1 MVWCARESA
10 DFKPGESDAM
20 QLFEPYGWIHWGG
33 TTWHTV
39 TGYELGKPLEPVIKS
54 QAPIS
59 PAYAVR
65 NPAFT
70 HADGADLANLGHAG
84 DPQVDA
90 AAVLAIQLPAVQLAA
105 AELAAAQA
113 PLAGQVPPAA
123 GQGPPLAGQVPPAVG
138 QGPPLA
144 GQVPPA
150 AGQVPVPQPPVQ
162 QAPSQQPPPAQPPP
176 AQPPLA
182 EAAPTHVAPSSE
194 DPSAWDSDHKRDGDR
209 ADAEQALYNTR
220 WDTQHTL
227 DNARWDTRHT
237 LDNSRWDAQHTL
249 DNARWDTRHTLENAR
264 WDTYLALKRAREDAA
279 LAADM
284 ALLQAVHGSYL
295 AVAQSSLDRAIQRA
309 TYVATAAGAIGTLYT
324 AVLAARYTT
333 SHEAP
338 ARSIVPALFIGA
350 AVAFSVWYMAFLRG
364 HTRNQQLLL
373 SGTGGSVAETRLLDF
388 MEWSFSGVL
397 ARAWS
402 LRVSVISLA
411 LGLALLPIGL
421 VQLSSGSTDL
431 IGFAALAILVLWL
444 IGELIVAL
452 WPRELNNS
460 RPSKTPRLAPKAP
473 DLPAAPTAGFDPT
486 GPRAYGLDAD
496 PPDPPQRAA
505 DVNPPAAPDA
515 AAWLPPDPP
524 QRAADVNPPA
534 PPDTAGQPEPPAPLL
549 GPLAPSPRPTPT
561 QQASSP
567 TELKVD
573 LRLGVDR
580 PGRHP

>member
-10 DFKPGESDAM
+10 DFKPGESNAM

-39 TGYELGKPLEPVIKS
+39 TGYELGEPLKPVIQS
-54 QAPIS
+54 QAPLS
-59 PAYAVR
+59 PAFATRIPVV
-65 NPAFT
+65 A
-70 HADGADLANLGHAG
+70 HVDGAAPANLGQDG
-84 DPQVDA
+84 EPEVGA
-90 AAVLAIQLPAVQLAA
+90 AAPPPAQLGA
-105 AELAAAQA
+105 AELAAAQT
-113 PLAGQVPPAA
+113 PAA
-123 GQGPPLAGQVPPAVG
+123 GQL
-138 QGPPLA
+138 
-144 GQVPPA
+144 PPA
-150 AGQVPVPQPPVQ
+150 AGQVPVPQPPAQQPAAQ
-162 QAPSQQPPPAQPPP
+162 QAPAQPPPAEAPPAQPPP
-176 AQPPLA
+176 PHQP
-182 EAAPTHVAPSSE
+182 PSSE

-227 DNARWDTRHT
+227 DNT
-237 LDNSRWDAQHTL
+237 
-249 DNARWDTRHTLENAR
+249 RWDTRHTLENTRWDTQHALDNTRWDTRHTLENTR
-264 WDTYLALKRAREDAA
+264 WDTYLALKRAREDTA

-284 ALLQAVHGSYL
+284 ALLQAVHGGYL

-431 IGFAALAILVLWL
+431 IGFAALAVLVLWL

-452 WPRELNNS
+452 WPRELNDS
-460 RPSKTPRLAPKAP
+460 RPSKPPRLAPTPPK
-473 DLPAAPTAGFDPT
+473 LPAAPTAGFYRT
-486 GPRAYGLDAD
+486 GPRAYGLDD
-496 PPDPPQRAA
+496 D
-505 DVNPPAAPDA
+505 
-515 AAWLPPDPP
+515 PPDPP

-534 PPDTAGQPEPPAPLL
+534 PPDAAAWLPPAPPQRAADVNPPPPPDTAGQPEPPAPLP
-549 GPLAPSPRPTPT
+549 GPLAPSPRPTPP
-561 QQASSP
+561 QQGPSP

>member
-10 DFKPGESDAM
+10 DFKPGESNAM

-39 TGYELGKPLEPVIKS
+39 TGYELGEPLKPVVKS
-54 QAPIS
+54 QVPLTA
-59 PAYAVR
+59 
-65 NPAFT
+65 AFALE
-70 HADGADLANLGHAG
+70 HPGLLDLG
-84 DPQVDA
+84 DA
-90 AAVLAIQLPAVQLAA
+90 AADLDDGGDPAVDGVAVPVP
-105 AELAAAQA
+105 EFV
-113 PLAGQVPPAA
+113 AGQPAVAQPAVPQPAA
-123 GQGPPLAGQVPPAVG
+123 GQPAAAQPAQGQPPGAGQLPPD
-138 QGPPLA
+138 
-144 GQVPPA
+144 A
-150 AGQVPVPQPPVQ
+150 A
-162 QAPSQQPPPAQPPP
+162 QQPPPPHQ
-176 AQPPLA
+176 
-182 EAAPTHVAPSSE
+182 APSAG
-194 DPSAWDSDHKRDGDR
+194 DPTAWDSDHKRDGDR
-209 ADAEQALYNTR
+209 ADTQQGLYNTR

-237 LDNSRWDAQHTL
+237 LENARWDAQHTL
-249 DNARWDTRHTLENAR
+249 DNARWDTRHTLENSR
-264 WDTYLALKRAREDAA
+264 WDTYLALKRAREDTA

-284 ALLQAVHGSYL
+284 TLLEAVHGSYL
-295 AVAQSSLDRAIQRA
+295 AVAQSSLDRAVQRA

-338 ARSIVPALFIGA
+338 ARSVIPALFIGA

-364 HTRNQQLLL
+364 YTRNQQLLL

-411 LGLALLPIGL
+411 LGLGLLPIGL

-431 IGFAALAILVLWL
+431 IGFAALAVLVVWL
-444 IGELIVAL
+444 IGEMIVAL
-452 WPRELNNS
+452 WPRELNDS
-460 RPSKTPRLAPKAP
+460 RPSKMPRLAPKAP
-473 DLPAAPTAGFDPT
+473 NLPAAPTAGFDHT
-486 GPRAYGLDAD
+486 GARAYGMDDD
-496 PPDPPQRAA
+496 PPDLPQRAA
-505 DVNPPAAPDA
+505 DVNPPVPPDVA
-515 AAWLPPDPP
+515 AALPPAPP
-524 QRAADVNPPA
+524 QRAADLNPPG
-534 PPDTAGQPEPPAPLL
+534 PPDTAGQPEPPAPLP
-549 GPLAPSPRPTPT
+549 GPLAPGPRP
-561 QQASSP
+561 ASAQPAPSP

>member
-39 TGYELGKPLEPVIKS
+39 TGYELGEPLKPVIQS
-54 QAPIS
+54 QAPLS
-59 PAYAVR
+59 PAFAPRIPVV
-65 NPAFT
+65 A
-70 HADGADLANLGHAG
+70 HVDGAAPANLEDAG
-84 DPQVDA
+84 DAQVDG
-90 AAVLAIQLPAVQLAA
+90 AAVPDPQLTVLQLAA

-123 GQGPPLAGQVPPAVG
+123 GQ
-138 QGPPLA
+138 
-144 GQVPPA
+144 VPPA
-150 AGQVPVPQPPVQ
+150 ADQAPVPQPPVQ
-162 QAPSQQPPPAQPPP
+162 QPPGQPPPGQPPP
-176 AQPPLA
+176 GQPP
-182 EAAPTHVAPSSE
+182 PAPSSE

-220 WDTQHTL
+220 WDAQHTL

-237 LDNSRWDAQHTL
+237 LDNARWDTQHTL

-264 WDTYLALKRAREDAA
+264 WDTYLALKRAREDTA

-284 ALLQAVHGSYL
+284 ALLQAVHGGYL

-364 HTRNQQLLL
+364 HTRNQQLLV

-388 MEWSFSGVL
+388 MEWTFSGVL

-402 LRVSVISLA
+402 LRVSVIALA

-421 VQLSSGSTDL
+421 VQLSNGSTDL

-452 WPRELNNS
+452 WPRELNAS
-460 RPSKTPRLAPKAP
+460 RPSKPPRLAPKAP
-473 DLPAAPTAGFDPT
+473 DLPAPPTAGFDRT
-486 GPRAYGLDAD
+486 GPRAYGLDDD
-496 PPDPPQRAA
+496 PPAQPERAA
-505 DVNPPAAPDA
+505 DVNPPAPPDV
-515 AAWLPPDPP
+515 AAWLPPAPP

-534 PPDTAGQPEPPAPLL
+534 PPDTAGQPEPPAPLP
-549 GPLAPSPRPTPT
+549 GPLAPSPRPMPP
-561 QQASSP
+561 QQAPSA